1 MNHLIREIGRATVR
15 LADAGVPAPR
25 SDAEQLAAFVHGVG
39 RGSLHT
45 VADTEFDARFWEA
58 VARRVAREPLQHITG
73 RAPFRHLE
81 LAVGPGV
88 FVPRPET
95 EAVAG
100 WAITL
105 LRARTVDISLVVD
118 LGTGSGAIALA
129 IATEVPGTRVHAVER
144 DPDACAWA
152 RRNLA
157 AAGSRDGCCDV
168 WSIAG
173 DGVVSTAS
181 RASRVSTVQLSEADL
196 ADALR
201 DHDGT
206 VDVVVCNPPYIPLG
220 EVLDVETGNHDPAAA
235 LWAGHDG
242 LEVIRAVERTA
253 ARLLKPGGFVVVEH
267 HDEQGHAV
275 PELFHLSGGWVEI
288 AGHRDLADR
297 DRFVTARREGV
308 RP

>member
-25 SDAEQLAAFVHGVG
+25 SDAEELAAFVHGVG
-39 RGSLHT
+39 RGMLHT
-45 VADTEFDARFWEA
+45 VADAEFDAKFWEA

-81 LAVGPGV
+81 VAVGPGV

-105 LRARTVDISLVVD
+105 LRARTVDTSLVVD
-118 LGTGSGAIALA
+118 LGTGSGAMALA
-129 IATEVPGTRVHAVER
+129 IATEVPGTRVYAVER
-144 DPDACAWA
+144 DPGACVWA

-157 AAGSRDGCCDV
+157 AAGRRDGRGDA
-168 WSIAG
+168 WSIPG
-173 DGVVSTAS
+173 DGG
-181 RASRVSTVQLSEADL
+181 VSTVELSEADL

-201 DHDGT
+201 DLDGG

-220 EVLDVETGNHDPAAA
+220 EVLDVEAGEHDPAEAV
-235 LWAGHDG
+235 WAGRDG
-242 LEVIRAVERTA
+242 LEVIRAVERAA

-267 HDEQGHAV
+267 HEEQGHAV
-275 PELFHLSGGWVEI
+275 PELFHVRGGWVEI